1 MHAGSHYPS
10 EFSQL
15 YTRTEDPPPG
25 LVRVVTFIQQVYAHS
40 WFQIKSHS
48 HFTADP
54 SNLFMQMRRA
64 VKLPQEDQSIIRP
77 VVQRNAYFAHPST
90 MLCAGLASEES
101 SVRRKEVNLIR
112 DIRKKPPK
120 PPRAKVLKKVRK
132 YKIPPLQWDS
142 EHWWDIIDWKTTVVH
157 QPAILSKMSDAD
169 LALDHFYSL
178 CIYLPYPSFLFL
190 PCSFIWNKINIIYSH
205 HPPTYI

>member
-1 MHAGSHYPS
+1 MHRWLTLSVRIL
-10 EFSQL
+10 EL
-15 YTRTEDPPPG
+15 YIRTEDYPPG
-25 LVRVVTFIQQVYAHS
+25 LVYAPS

-54 SNLFMQMRRA
+54 SNLFMQMWRA
-64 VKLPQEDQSIIRP
+64 VKLSQEDQSIIRP

-90 MLCAGLASEES
+90 MLCAGLSSEES

-142 EHWWDIIDWKTTVVH
+142 EHWWDITTV
-157 QPAILSKMSDAD
+157 QTWTYPLCTGKQT
-169 LALDHFYSL
+169 LQERFY
-178 CIYLPYPSFLFL
+178 
-190 PCSFIWNKINIIYSH
+190 N
-205 HPPTYI
+205 